1 MAMGHRALVTGTGSF
16 ALSLTTGNNTCTV
29 DSHNT
34 VAFCAGKITVNG
46 DDLVAAI
53 FGRRELAE
61 RTAADLEVAKQ
72 GHVAALA
79 ELRDDLKSR
88 KATIEALLARVSD
101 ADVAAL
107 RAERDRL
114 LLLLLQQQQL
124 GSR

>member
-1 MAMGHRALVTGTGSF
+1 MAARVTHAHF
-16 ALSLTTGNNTCTV
+16 
-29 DSHNT
+29 
-34 VAFCAGKITVNG
+34 
-46 DDLVAAI
+46 
-53 FGRRELAE
+53 E
-61 RTAADLEVAKQ
+61 RYAQAKLEFVRN
-72 GHVAALA
+72 VAALA